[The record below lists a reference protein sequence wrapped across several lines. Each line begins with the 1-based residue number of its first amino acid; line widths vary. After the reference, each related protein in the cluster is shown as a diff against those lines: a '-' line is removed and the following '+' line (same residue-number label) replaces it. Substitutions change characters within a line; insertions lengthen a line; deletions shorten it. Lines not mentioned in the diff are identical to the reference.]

1 MLITYY
7 KIIIEFKIYFMPK
20 NIVYSLYK
28 NMLFQISYFAPYV
41 PTMQIIK
48 NDCTIKCTNIQDDTF
63 NMVMDTHFTLENA
76 NQKIDEIVN
85 LFQDK
90 HLPFSWWVGPTDSP
104 SDLKERLILK
114 NFISKED
121 DYGMY
126 LDLENYTSSLPSK
139 LKIKQV
145 SNATELKE
153 FDNVH
158 VHSFGNPKAF
168 DIIFNKIPPSAYQEK
183 SPYRFY
189 TGYFNKKAVTTGVLI
204 FHANVVGIYYIVTL
218 PEERRKG
225 YATEMMNHLLTIAKE
240 ENQKIA
246 VLQASESGKKVYK
259 KMDFKECCIFQ
270 EFIKTDA

>member
-1 MLITYY
+1 
-7 KIIIEFKIYFMPK
+7 
-20 NIVYSLYK
+20 
-28 NMLFQISYFAPYV
+28 
-41 PTMQIIK
+41 MQIIK

-63 NMVMDTHFTLENA
+63 NMVIDASFTSENA
-76 NQKIDEIVN
+76 NQKIDEIVK
-85 LFQDK
+85 LFQEK
-90 HLPFSWWVGPTDSP
+90 QLPFSWWVGPTDSP
-104 SDLKERLILK
+104 SDLKQRLTSK
-114 NFISKED
+114 GFIPKEN

-126 LDLENYTSSLPSK
+126 LNLENYTPNISKK

-168 DIIFNKIPPSAYQEK
+168 DVIFNKIPSSAYQGK

-189 TGYFNKKAVTTGVLI
+189 TGYINKKAVTTGVLI

>member
-1 MLITYY
+1 
-7 KIIIEFKIYFMPK
+7 MPK

-28 NMLFQISYFAPYV
+28 NMLFQIAYFASYV
-41 PTMQIIK
+41 PAMQIIK
-48 NDCTIKCTNIQDDTF
+48 NDCTIKCTDIKDDTF
-63 NMVMDTHFTLENA
+63 NMVMDARFTSEKA

-85 LFQDK
+85 LFQEK
-90 HLPFSWWVGPTDSP
+90 QLPFSWWVGPTDSP
-104 SDLKERLILK
+104 SDLKQRLISK
-114 NFISKED
+114 GFIPKEN

-126 LDLENYTSSLPSK
+126 LDLENYTPRLPSK
-139 LKIKQV
+139 LQIKQV

-153 FDNVH
+153 FDNIH

-225 YATEMMNHLLTIAKE
+225 YATEMMNHLLTIVKE

-246 VLQASESGKKVYK
+246 VLQASEQGKKVYEK
-259 KMDFKECCIFQ
+259 IDFKECCIFQ